1 MDERED
7 SDPGSRAAGGASTS
21 IVSTKIVRHPQT
33 RSLTTKNGPYAPY
46 FPCSAFIASYSMGC
60 MPFGRS
66 SSGFFTLD
74 AASVPTA
81 RTTTVAPC
89 ATTRARIIFCD
100 SAACGG
106 ERDGAA
112 PGESARTRRAR
123 LALLEGVE
131 PREQAGE
138 RRHAA
143 DGHQRVF
150 LCAARREVRGCG
162 GRARTLGAAP
172 ALLLNFAK
180 KSIALRRCAQA
191 TARDATRGRREA
203 LDERRSRA
211 AAAVTR
217 HHSTSWSKMLRQDQP
232 FAAGMGGAFGAC

>member
-1 MDERED
+1 M
-7 SDPGSRAAGGASTS
+7 
-21 IVSTKIVRHPQT
+21 
-33 RSLTTKNGPYAPY
+33 
-46 FPCSAFIASYSMGC
+46 
-60 MPFGRS
+60 
-66 SSGFFTLD
+66 D

-191 TARDATRGRREA
+191 TARDATRGRREPSTSA
-203 LDERRSRA
+203 GPGSSSSGDACHR
-211 AAAVTR
+211 
-217 HHSTSWSKMLRQDQP
+217 STSWSKMLAKKP
-232 FAAGMGGAFGAC
+232 AFATA

>member
-1 MDERED
+1 M
-7 SDPGSRAAGGASTS
+7 
-21 IVSTKIVRHPQT
+21 
-33 RSLTTKNGPYAPY
+33 
-46 FPCSAFIASYSMGC
+46 
-60 MPFGRS
+60 
-66 SSGFFTLD
+66 D

-131 PREQAGE
+131 PREQARE
-138 RRHAA
+138 RCHAA

-191 TARDATRGRREA
+191 MARDATRGRREP
-203 LDERRSRA
+203 
-211 AAAVTR
+211 
-217 HHSTSWSKMLRQDQP
+217 STS
-232 FAAGMGGAFGAC
+232 AGPGQQR